1 MEWLRSAHPAFEKK
15 SGDGGEKRSEEG
27 KDEAGE
33 EEEMAF
39 NCVEQYMMF
48 AKALFFHDEASG
60 EKIMDTLDPAEQ
72 KSFGRNIKNVD
83 DFLWRQVCERIA
95 FEGNWWNFSQNKAFR
110 DGDRRWGIRYQ
121 AHEAM
126 KCRQFWGENL
136 LGKALMRVRGD

>member
-27 KDEAGE
+27 KDEGGEE

-72 KSFGRNIKNVD
+72 KSLGRNIKNFD
-83 DFLWRQVCERIA
+83 DFLWRQVCERVA
-95 FEGNWWNFSQNKAFR
+95 FEGNWW
-110 DGDRRWGIRYQ
+110 
-121 AHEAM
+121 
-126 KCRQFWGENL
+126 
-136 LGKALMRVRGD
+136 